1 MESKK
6 TREILEKWFSAI
18 GRGDGEAIIAALSPS
33 IVFELPKD
41 EHNAVIGYLGIH
53 VGRDAVAEAFRV
65 RAETTQVL
73 AYELRELVVDGSTAY
88 AQVYTKA
95 VHTRTR
101 VPFEIEDSHRLQV
114 DEQGRISRWKVYF
127 DPNSEVAAFTADH
140 GERLLDAVSSDD
152 ASAVQ
157 SLLDLGA
164 DPNHRDPASGL
175 TVLQKAAGLGSAS
188 IVRALI
194 AAGGDV
200 HSTDNRAGGSALHKA
215 VQNGDLETV
224 RVLVEAGTF
233 VDVVAPT
240 TGHTPLMDAL
250 WYKWPNVVGYLLSQN
265 AGLGL
270 STHYGFSMREHFEYE
285 LNVNTRGKEQ
295 LLEAEQLLKDRTERD
310 ERRIADHTLMA
321 AVTVND
327 TEAVRSQLAS
337 GTDVDLRYPF
347 VNGFNDDHTPLLVA
361 SRDGHIDIVRAL
373 LAAGADVN
381 AVEPTFGAVPLHKA
395 VYNGHADI
403 TEVLVATKGVDLDF
417 QGATNGYTP
426 LHDALWH
433 GYEDCAQAL
442 IDAGARLDL
451 VGHDGK
457 TPKDIAVET
466 FGPDHSLVRKLTTH
480 A

>member
-1 MESKK
+1 MESQK
-6 TREILEKWFSAI
+6 TREILEKWFVAI
-18 GRGDGEAIIAALSPS
+18 GSGDGETIIAGLSPS

-41 EHNAVIGYLGIH
+41 KWNAVIGYLGTHI
-53 VGRDAVAEAFRV
+53 GRDAVAEAFRI

-88 AQVYTKA
+88 AQIYTKA
-95 VHTRTR
+95 VHTRTKA
-101 VPFEIEDSHRLQV
+101 PFEIEDSHRLEV

-127 DPNSEVAAFTADH
+127 DPNCEVAAFTADH
-140 GERLLDAVSSDD
+140 DERLLDAVR
-152 ASAVQ
+152 SADIAAVR
-157 SLLDLGA
+157 SLLSSGA
-164 DPNHRDPASGL
+164 NPNHRNATSGL
-175 TVLQKAAGLGSAS
+175 TVLQAAAGLGNADT
-188 IVRALI
+188 VRALI

-200 HSTDNRAGGSALHKA
+200 YSTDNRAGGSALHKA

-233 VDVVAPT
+233 IDVVAPT

-250 WYKWPNVVGYLLSQN
+250 WYKWPDIVEYLLSKD

-295 LLEAEQLLKDRTERD
+295 LLKAEQLLKDRTERD
-310 ERRIADHTLMA
+310 QRRIDEHTLMT
-321 AVTVND
+321 AVTAGNI
-327 TEAVRSQLAS
+327 ESVRSQLAS
-337 GTDVDLRYPF
+337 GADVDSRYPF

-361 SRDGHIDIVRAL
+361 SRDGHTDIVREL

-381 AVEPTFGAVPLHKA
+381 ATEPTFGAVPLHKA

-403 TEVLVATKGVDLDF
+403 TEVLVATERVDLDF

-433 GYEDCAQAL
+433 GYERCAQVL
-442 IDAGARLDL
+442 IGAGARLDL

-457 TPKDIAVET
+457 TPRDIAVET
-466 FGPDHSLVRKLTTH
+466 FGPDHPLVRDLTTT